1 MVLVDF
7 RGVMMIVHDK
17 GSMNQYEDLKLEK
30 KCFGLENNN
39 NL

>member
-7 RGVMMIVHDK
+7 RGVMIVHDK
-17 GSMNQYEDLKLEK
+17 GSMNKYEDLKLEK
-30 KCFGLENNN
+30 KCFGLEKNN